1 MGTDTRTLSS
11 QPVPDP
17 FPDMK
22 EMLLR
27 VLHDTGYAEARSSKM
42 DIDDFLRCVPE
53 KVVMMGVVV
62 VV

>member
-1 MGTDTRTLSS
+1 
-11 QPVPDP
+11 
-17 FPDMK
+17 MK